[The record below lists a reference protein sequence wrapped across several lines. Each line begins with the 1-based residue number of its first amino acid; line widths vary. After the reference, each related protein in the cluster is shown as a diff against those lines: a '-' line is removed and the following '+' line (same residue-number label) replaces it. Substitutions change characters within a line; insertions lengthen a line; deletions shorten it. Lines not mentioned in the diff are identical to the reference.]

1 MSHTQYGYGD
11 EATWPAY
18 NGDPNDPR
26 APECDYDEEQERYD
40 AALEQVEANLRDAE
54 WADSLATSLD
64 NLRVMPGY
72 KTLSELVL
80 EAMAADS
87 PQGWERL
94 RFVLMRELAWEAMH
108 ND

>member
-1 MSHTQYGYGD
+1 
-11 EATWPAY
+11 
-18 NGDPNDPR
+18 
-26 APECDYDEEQERYD
+26 
-40 AALEQVEANLRDAE
+40 
-54 WADSLATSLD
+54 
-64 NLRVMPGY
+64 MPGY

-94 RFVLMRELAWEAMH
+94 RFVLMRELAWEVMH